1 MIELGSGILAVPCL
15 FLLKLELD
23 DNGALALY
31 KYYHVLICTS
41 MVCRFVPPPLFG
53 LFNLF

>member
-31 KYYHVLICTS
+31 KYYHVLIRTS
-41 MVCRFVPPPLFG
+41 MVCCFVPPPLFG